1 MKFKIKKYL
10 IIFQK
15 YDIIKYINN
24 LKKLKCMENIKID
37 VLEDEFESE
46 LKLSLSSLNNKIV
59 NKLKE

>member
-59 NKLKE
+59 NI